1 MKKLKKV
8 TYNSPVILTF
18 AAVSLVALILNYITL
33 GFTNKLLF
41 SVYRSSFGNPLT
53 YLRLFTHVLGHADV
67 SHYMSNMMLFL
78 LLGPGIEEKY
88 GSGNTL
94 LIIGVTAFI
103 TGVLNIMLF
112 PKTALLGASGV
123 VFCFIILSSMTSIKD
138 GKIPLTLII
147 VAVLYIGQE
156 VFNAITKSDNVSQFG
171 HIIGG
176 ACGCASGY
184 LFDKLKI
191 RKK

>member
-1 MKKLKKV
+1 MKKGKIA
-8 TYNSPVILTF
+8 YNSPVILTF
-18 AAVSLVALILNYITL
+18 AAISLVALILNYITF

-41 SVYRSSFGNPLT
+41 SVYKSSWGNPLT

-78 LLGPGIEEKY
+78 ILGPAIEEKY
-88 GSGNTL
+88 GSRNTL
-94 LIIGVTAFI
+94 VIIAVTAFI
-103 TGVLNIMLF
+103 TGILNCLLF
-112 PKTALLGASGV
+112 PRTALLGASGV

-147 VAVLYIGQE
+147 VAALYIGQE

-176 ACGCASGY
+176 GCGCAAGF

-191 RKK
+191 KKK